1 MNFIHSEKTVW
12 ILPERT
18 ATRTVGQLL
27 NFWEVQIFEG
37 NQYKTCVPNKNIN
50 GEFSQGLRH
59 EWNIPQTFFHYD
71 LILNVRNP
79 YTRMK
84 SYYYSLF
91 LKNDCSGSGD
101 CHISFLEFLQKYVP
115 DYGGMSY
122 HFGFE
127 KVFTEIKPP
136 KYVVKYENLAEDLMK
151 IPFINKKHNESEEF
165 RSEWDRVVTNNI
177 FNKETKG
184 NSYNYSEQEAE
195 LIYNSFQKQFEL
207 FGYEEN
213 SWRYL

>member
-1 MNFIHSEKTVW
+1 MNFIHTEKTVW

-27 NFWEVQIFEG
+27 NFWEVQIYEG
-37 NQYKTCVPNKNIN
+37 NEYKTCVPNKNLN

-59 EWNIPQTFFHYD
+59 EWNIPQTYYHYD
-71 LILNVRNP
+71 LLLNVRNP

-91 LKNDCSGSGD
+91 LKNDCSGSND
-101 CHISFLEFLQKYVP
+101 CHLSFLDFIKKHVP
-115 DYGGMSY
+115 ETGGLSH
-122 HFGFE
+122 HFRYE
-127 KVFTEIKPP
+127 QVYEQIKAPSV
-136 KYVVKYENLAEDLMK
+136 VVKYENLSEDLK
-151 IPFINKKHNESEEF
+151 KVPFFAKKLDESDEF

-177 FNKETKG
+177 FTKETVG
-184 NSYNYSEQEAE
+184 ESYKYTEEEADI
-195 LIYNSFQKQFEL
+195 IYERFQRQFEL
-207 FGYEEN
+207 FDYNKE

>member
-1 MNFIHSEKTVW
+1 
-12 ILPERT
+12 
-18 ATRTVGQLL
+18 
-27 NFWEVQIFEG
+27 
-37 NQYKTCVPNKNIN
+37 
-50 GEFSQGLRH
+50 
-59 EWNIPQTFFHYD
+59 
-71 LILNVRNP
+71 
-79 YTRMK
+79 MK

-184 NSYNYSEQEAE
+184 NSYNYTEQEAE